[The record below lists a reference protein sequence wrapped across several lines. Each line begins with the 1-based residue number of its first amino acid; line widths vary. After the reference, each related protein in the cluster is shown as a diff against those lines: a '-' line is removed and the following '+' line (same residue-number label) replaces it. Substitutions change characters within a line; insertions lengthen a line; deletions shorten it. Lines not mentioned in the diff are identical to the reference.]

1 MIGTSAAERWRDQL
15 SRWAIPDHILAAAPA
30 NPHTFSV
37 RRFSDL
43 AAAAQRQPP
52 TATHRRAI
60 ERLPDGGSVLD
71 VGCGGGAG
79 SLPLADRAGLLIG
92 ADESADMLAAF
103 ADAAGR
109 SGVDVGTVEGA
120 WPDAA
125 ARAPDADVVVCLHV
139 VYNVAD
145 LAPFVQQLHAH
156 ARRRVVL
163 EFPDRH
169 PLDWLR
175 PYWQAVHGI
184 ERPDGPTDADA
195 LEVVAGLGLAA
206 HHERWQRPNSLA
218 GVDRDDKIA
227 FIRQR
232 LAVGDDRR
240 AQLGALVDRFG
251 VPTERTVV
259 TAWWDTD
266 AG

>member
-1 MIGTSAAERWRDQL
+1 MTATSAAERWRDQL
-15 SRWAIPDHILAAAPA
+15 ARWAIPDHILAAAPA
-30 NPHTFSV
+30 DPHTFSV
-37 RRFSDL
+37 RRFTDL
-43 AAAAQRQPP
+43 AAAAQREPL
-52 TATHRRAI
+52 TATHRRAA
-60 ERLPDGGSVLD
+60 ERLPDRGSVLD

-79 SLPLADRAGLLIG
+79 SLPLAERAGLLIG

-103 ADAAGR
+103 AAAAGR
-109 SGVDVGTVEGA
+109 RGVDVETVEGA
-120 WPDAA
+120 WPDAGA
-125 ARAPDADVVVCLHV
+125 HAPVADVVVCLHV
-139 VYNVAD
+139 VYNVAA
-145 LAPFVQQLHAH
+145 LAPFVQQLTAH

-163 EFPDRH
+163 EFPTRH

-175 PYWQAVHGI
+175 PYWQAVHDV
-184 ERPDGPTDADA
+184 ERPHGPTDTDA
-195 LEVVAGLGLAA
+195 LEVVRDLGVVA
-206 HHERWQRPNSLA
+206 HHERWQRANSLS

-227 FIRQR
+227 FVRQR

-266 AG
+266 AT